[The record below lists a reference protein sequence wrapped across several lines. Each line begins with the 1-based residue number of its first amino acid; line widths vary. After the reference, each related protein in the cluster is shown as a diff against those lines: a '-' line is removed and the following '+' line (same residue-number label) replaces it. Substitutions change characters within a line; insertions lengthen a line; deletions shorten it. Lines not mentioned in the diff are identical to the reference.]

1 MSKMSLQCI
10 RPYLWFMILHKDGKI
25 WKIWKIKTR
34 YNEIKA
40 QRCSVYKQAK
50 QLLQVTFQ
58 ISFYFISFS
67 LDPLTQG
74 NSLGRG
80 LGEKTRD
87 SVDSVDSVTRWVSD
101 QTLGEKNNHSVRRP
115 VTRWT
120 VVDSV
125 DGSGGSG
132 LGGRQWTRWV
142 GEFPTKHSARKII
155 PRSRTWTRWEYANTR
170 SLFNK
175 LGEICRVLGTRSDL
189 WNWLSKFSVL
199 AESLCQGVIRFQK
212 KITEKMRRVPLPY
225 CTVGYWHP
233 TEFKTIRY

>member
-101 QTLGEKNNHSVRRP
+101 QTLGEKNNTSIANLDSVRICEHSVTLQQ
-115 VTRWT
+115 TRW
-120 VVDSV
+120 D
-125 DGSGGSG
+125 
-132 LGGRQWTRWV
+132 
-142 GEFPTKHSARKII
+142 F
-155 PRSRTWTRWEYANTR
+155 SRTRYSVR
-170 SLFNK
+170 SVK
-175 LGEICRVLGTRSDL
+175 LT
-189 WNWLSKFSVL
+189 
-199 AESLCQGVIRFQK
+199 Q
-212 KITEKMRRVPLPY
+212 
-225 CTVGYWHP
+225 
-233 TEFKTIRY
+233 

>member
-87 SVDSVDSVTRWVSD
+87 SVDSVTRWVSD
-101 QTLGEKNNHSVRRP
+101 KTLGEKNNTSIANLDSVRICEHSVTLQQ
-115 VTRWT
+115 TRW
-120 VVDSV
+120 D
-125 DGSGGSG
+125 
-132 LGGRQWTRWV
+132 
-142 GEFPTKHSARKII
+142 F
-155 PRSRTWTRWEYANTR
+155 SRTRYSVR
-170 SLFNK
+170 SVK
-175 LGEICRVLGTRSDL
+175 LT
-189 WNWLSKFSVL
+189 
-199 AESLCQGVIRFQK
+199 Q
-212 KITEKMRRVPLPY
+212 
-225 CTVGYWHP
+225 
-233 TEFKTIRY
+233 

>member
-120 VVDSV
+120 AVDSV
-125 DGSGGSG
+125 SRWVSDKT
-132 LGGRQWTRWV
+132 LGEKNNTSIANLDSVRICEHSVTLQQTRWD
-142 GEFPTKHSARKII
+142 F
-155 PRSRTWTRWEYANTR
+155 SRTRYSVR
-170 SLFNK
+170 SVK
-175 LGEICRVLGTRSDL
+175 LT
-189 WNWLSKFSVL
+189 
-199 AESLCQGVIRFQK
+199 Q
-212 KITEKMRRVPLPY
+212 
-225 CTVGYWHP
+225 
-233 TEFKTIRY
+233 

>member
-101 QTLGEKNNHSVRRP
+101 KTLGEKNNTSITNSVRKSATWW
-115 VTRWT
+115 TRWT
-120 VVDSV
+120 
-125 DGSGGSG
+125 
-132 LGGRQWTRWV
+132 W
-142 GEFPTKHSARKII
+142 
-155 PRSRTWTRWEYANTR
+155 WEYANTR